1 MYLCISRLLYYYLMI
16 VLIVNDRKDLARR
29 RYISGVFIEDE
40 EEVSENFIVIEVKN
54 VFEINDGVFFWYLDY
69 EEEIVLKDI
78 NVKIFVGKL
87 IMIVG

>member
-1 MYLCISRLLYYYLMI
+1 MI

-40 EEVSENFIVIEVKN
+40 DEVSENFIVIEVKN

>member
-1 MYLCISRLLYYYLMI
+1 MI

-78 NVKIFVGKL
+78 NVKIFVAKL

>member
-1 MYLCISRLLYYYLMI
+1 MI
-16 VLIVNDRKDLARR
+16 VLIVNDRKDLVRR

>member
-1 MYLCISRLLYYYLMI
+1 MI

>member
-1 MYLCISRLLYYYLMI
+1 MI

-54 VFEINDGVFFWYLDY
+54 VFEINDGVFFWYLDRD
-69 EEEIVLKDI
+69 EEIVLKDI

>member
-1 MYLCISRLLYYYLMI
+1 MI

-54 VFEINDGVFFWYLDY
+54 VFEISDGVFFWYLDY

-78 NVKIFVGKL
+78 NVKIFVRKL

>member
-1 MYLCISRLLYYYLMI
+1 MI

-54 VFEINDGVFFWYLDY
+54 VFEISDGVFFWYLDY

>member
-1 MYLCISRLLYYYLMI
+1 MI

-54 VFEINDGVFFWYLDY
+54 VFEINDGVFFWYLDN

>member
-1 MYLCISRLLYYYLMI
+1 MI

-40 EEVSENFIVIEVKN
+40 EEVFENFIVIEVKN

>member
-1 MYLCISRLLYYYLMI
+1 MI
-16 VLIVNDRKDLARR
+16 VLIVNDRKDLVRR

-54 VFEINDGVFFWYLDY
+54 VFEISDGVFFWYLDRD
-69 EEEIVLKDI
+69 EEIVLKDI